1 VLPAGNRATQPVNN
15 RATDVAN
22 LQVLELLQRGRPV
35 LLDGATGTELER
47 RGIPLTPPVW
57 SAAAIFEHPDVLRQI
72 HRDYVAAGARIVT
85 ANTFRTHARNL
96 SAWGQE
102 KEFRLW
108 TCRAVEIARQA
119 AEDQALVAGSMAPL
133 GDCYSP
139 GQTPPREELC
149 REHQAMAEALA
160 AAQVDLI
167 LIETQLSIEEAAAAA
182 QAARST
188 GLPFFVSFVCGR
200 DGRLLSGEP
209 LPQAFATL
217 AGFEPAALMVNCLP
231 ADEVL
236 STLHPAR
243 ASAAGIP
250 LGAYAN
256 TGRLLQ
262 AGVWES
268 TEGIDPAVYA
278 GYAER
283 WMDSGIV
290 LIGGCCGTTPQHLS
304 AISNSL

>member
-1 VLPAGNRATQPVNN
+1 MG
-15 RATDVAN
+15 N
-22 LQVLELLQRGRPV
+22 LQVSQLLQQGGPV

-47 RGIPLTPPVW
+47 RGIPLAPPAW

-72 HRDYVAAGARIVT
+72 HRDYVAAGAHIVT

-96 SAWGQE
+96 VASGREQ
-102 KEFRLW
+102 EFRLW

-119 AEDQALVAGSMAPL
+119 AEGQALVAGSMAPL

-139 GQTPPREELC
+139 EQTPPRELLL
-149 REHQAMAEALA
+149 REHQAMAEALVD
-160 AAQVDLI
+160 AQVDLI
-167 LIETQLSIEEAAAAA
+167 LIETQLTIEEAAAAA

-200 DGRLLSGEP
+200 DGRLLSGET
-209 LPQAFATL
+209 LQQAFATL
-217 AGFEPAALMVNCLP
+217 ASFEPAALMVNCLP

-236 STLHPAR
+236 ATLHPAR
-243 ASAAGIP
+243 PSAGGIP

-268 TEGIDPAVYA
+268 TEGADPAVYA
-278 GYAER
+278 GYAQR
-283 WMDSGIV
+283 WRDSGIV
-290 LIGGCCGTTPQHLS
+290 VIGGCCGTTPQHLS
-304 AISNSL
+304 AISNGL